1 MIVPVIIILGLGAA
15 NPAPCRTELKL
26 LKCTEII
33 DIGVVAGVHPVYP
46 PSQNSIS
53 GRRVRALF
61 HVTFNPM
68 PLPKRYG
75 YSIAPDV
82 DGAWGARSGIQQV
95 AVICSKI
102 ELRPNFVIARH
113 HDEKSM
119 ICPNVGEYD
128 LVPCRLVLP
137 WI

>member
-82 DGAWGARSGIQQV
+82 EGAWDYTPGFQQWLF
-95 AVICSKI
+95 ACSR
-102 ELRPNFVIARH
+102 L
-113 HDEKSM
+113 
-119 ICPNVGEYD
+119 NV
-128 LVPCRLVLP
+128 
-137 WI
+137 

>member
-75 YSIAPDV
+75 SRLPQTLIGPGALGPAFNKWLLSAP
-82 DGAWGARSGIQQV
+82 
-95 AVICSKI
+95 
-102 ELRPNFVIARH
+102 
-113 HDEKSM
+113 KSSCAQ
-119 ICPNVGEYD
+119 IS
-128 LVPCRLVLP
+128 
-137 WI
+137 